1 MSTPT
6 PDPPAPARSPYE
18 RALGARRTELDPRL
32 TTYFSSLGPDE
43 EGAGRGVFTTFG
55 SPRVR
60 LREEAGCCGA
70 TQRVS
75 LTIDVPLLGRLHAYT
90 GTFTYEIEQETP

>member
-43 EGAGRGVFTTFG
+43 VGVGRGTFTTFG
-55 SPRVR
+55 TPQVR
-60 LREEAGCCGA
+60 LREEAGRGGA

-75 LTIDVPLLGRLHAYT
+75 LTIDAPLLGRLYAYT
-90 GTFTYEIEQETP
+90 GTFTYSIQQETP